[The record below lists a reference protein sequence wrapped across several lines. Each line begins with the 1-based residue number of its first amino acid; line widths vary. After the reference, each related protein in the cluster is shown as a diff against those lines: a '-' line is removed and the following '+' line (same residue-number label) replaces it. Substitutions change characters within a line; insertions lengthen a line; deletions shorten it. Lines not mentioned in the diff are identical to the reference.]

1 MPYDETAAKADRTT
15 TVGDARARGPVPGS
29 GSPAADLDSIPTTP
43 TTPTTPPAPT
53 TGDQAV
59 DEALRV
65 LDSLAECSVRE
76 HVAVFEAVHG
86 ALADRLTE
94 TQA

>member
-1 MPYDETAAKADRTT
+1 MPYDETAAEADRTT
-15 TVGDARARGPVPGS
+15 TVGDARAAEPVPGS
-29 GSPAADLDSIPTTP
+29 GSPAADLDSTP
-43 TTPTTPPAPT
+43 STPT

-65 LDSLAECSVRE
+65 LDSLAERPVRE

-86 ALADRLTE
+86 ALADRLAE